1 MTSYFTAIIYLEHA
15 LSIRRKRAILLKPVT
30 KEFFAAKKCIH
41 ACRNTLRKVPFI
53 MAVPKKRTSK
63 ATKGQRRSHDALT
76 GPQLITEAESGLA
89 VPRRFWKAAKQ
100 GLARIGANR

>member
-1 MTSYFTAIIYLEHA
+1 
-15 LSIRRKRAILLKPVT
+15 
-30 KEFFAAKKCIH
+30 
-41 ACRNTLRKVPFI
+41 